1 MWNVKRRV
9 EGGPKFDWCI
19 VTQPDL
25 KKRKK
30 QLQNTYF
37 YRVLNFSQI
46 WLSTNQTN
54 SNLSSLFTSTAT
66 IPRGGLP
73 NGGGKKSV

>member
-1 MWNVKRRV
+1 
-9 EGGPKFDWCI
+9 
-19 VTQPDL
+19 L
-25 KKRKK
+25 KKRKQ

-66 IPRGGLP
+66 IPKGGLP
-73 NGGGKKSV
+73 KGGGKKSV